1 MSWYQSILSIIHLP
15 HSYLTKLLSNSF
27 SRKDSYSHFCA
38 FGCLCYGSTFASH
51 HTKFSPWA
59 TIIIFLGY
67 PPGYKGYKLL
77 DLSTNFIF
85 IFGMLFFTN
94 PFFSSK
100 PLIHHNPNPP
110 PTFFFY
116 WVLPF
121 LLINSS
127 HSPTHLEF
135 LPPVST
141 LSSSSMS
148 CSTHVTK
155 PPSYLCDYNYSLS
168 LRLLFPFLIIYL
180 MLLVMTN
187 CLLHLKPLFLLFPL
201 MLNLQ
206 LSPRLLQFLS
216 GKRLCLFIAC
226 PSEKWHLVFVLST
239 SW

>member
-1 MSWYQSILSIIHLP
+1 MIYPRIL
-15 HSYLTKLLSNSF
+15 
-27 SRKDSYSHFCA
+27 
-38 FGCLCYGSTFASH
+38 
-51 HTKFSPWA
+51 
-59 TIIIFLGY
+59 
-67 PPGYKGYKLL
+67 
-77 DLSTNFIF
+77 
-85 IFGMLFFTN
+85 
-94 PFFSSK
+94 FSS
-100 PLIHHNPNPP
+100 LGCCFSWIHFSLQNHSFITIPILHQL
-110 PTFFFY
+110 FFY

-155 PPSYLCDYNYSLS
+155 PPSYLCDYNCSMS

-206 LSPRLLQFLS
+206 LSPKLLQFLS
-216 GKRLCLFIAC
+216 GKRLCLFIAW

>member
-1 MSWYQSILSIIHLP
+1 MSYYNYFFGLSTWLQRIQTPWFIHEFYFHLWDVVF
-15 HSYLTKLLSNSF
+15 HKS
-27 SRKDSYSHFCA
+27 
-38 FGCLCYGSTFASH
+38 
-51 HTKFSPWA
+51 
-59 TIIIFLGY
+59 IFLF
-67 PPGYKGYKLL
+67 KITHSSQSQS
-77 DLSTNFIF
+77 STN
-85 IFGMLFFTN
+85 
-94 PFFSSK
+94 
-100 PLIHHNPNPP
+100 
-110 PTFFFY
+110 FFFY

-155 PPSYLCDYNYSLS
+155 PPSYLCDYNCSLS

-180 MLLVMTN
+180 MFLVMTN

-216 GKRLCLFIAC
+216 GKRLCLFVAC